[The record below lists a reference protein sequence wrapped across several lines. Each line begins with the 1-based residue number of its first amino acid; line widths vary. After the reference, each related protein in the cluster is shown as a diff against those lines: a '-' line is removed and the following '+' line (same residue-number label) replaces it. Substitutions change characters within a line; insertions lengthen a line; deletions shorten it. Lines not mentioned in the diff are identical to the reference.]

1 MDPATLHSPCFLV
14 IWYSMKLVFQSTNQQ
29 TPKGSHCVQRTHAIN
44 KSPNQS
50 ALPNTVHPADELA
63 EAKPS
68 AGARASGGRV
78 IQARGGSHGK
88 NTPRGAITVHH
99 HTSNSF
105 IYPPGRTLG
114 QAIHK

>member
-1 MDPATLHSPCFLV
+1 MQEINFS
-14 IWYSMKLVFQSTNQQ
+14 
-29 TPKGSHCVQRTHAIN
+29 IN

-50 ALPNTVHPADELA
+50 ALPNTVHPANELA

-68 AGARASGGRV
+68 ASARASGVRV
-78 IQARGGSHGK
+78 IQARGGTMAK
-88 NTPRGAITVHH
+88 ITARGAIAVHH

-105 IYPPGRTLG
+105 INPHGRTLG

>member
-1 MDPATLHSPCFLV
+1 MQEINFS
-14 IWYSMKLVFQSTNQQ
+14 
-29 TPKGSHCVQRTHAIN
+29 IN

-50 ALPNTVHPADELA
+50 ALPNTVPPADELA

-68 AGARASGGRV
+68 AGGSGVRRASNSGEGAV
-78 IQARGGSHGK
+78 AMAKI
-88 NTPRGAITVHH
+88 TPRGAIAVHH